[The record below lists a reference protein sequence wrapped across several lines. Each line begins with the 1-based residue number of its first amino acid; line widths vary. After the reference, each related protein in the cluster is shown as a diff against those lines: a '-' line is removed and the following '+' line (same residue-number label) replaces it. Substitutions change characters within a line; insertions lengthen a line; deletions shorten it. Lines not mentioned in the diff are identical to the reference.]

1 MHERRAREC
10 LSRLAGLLDSLL
22 NGSWSLALSSCPPN
36 GLTGSC
42 PPLTPTVCVASRSQA
57 LHCPPCLSNPDG
69 TLTLHYYS
77 CRHGLSDIVKGVSG
91 SGVSGVSGVPPHQ
104 VVCLP
109 VAGVLRAVG
118 SEIFNQSV
126 RLELVST
133 EQNDLGGGRS
143 QEHSVFIVHFLDD
156 TGRREA
162 TGGATVVSHA
172 ERRVSQT
179 CHVHCVSVSVSV
191 THCVMSTV

>member
-1 MHERRAREC
+1 MC
-10 LSRLAGLLDSLL
+10 L
-22 NGSWSLALSSCPPN
+22 P
-36 GLTGSC
+36 
-42 PPLTPTVCVASRSQA
+42 V
-57 LHCPPCLSNPDG
+57 
-69 TLTLHYYS
+69 
-77 CRHGLSDIVKGVSG
+77 

-172 ERRVSQT
+172 ERRVSQVGAMLMSGKRVPPVCLAVGLSYCPSIT
-179 CHVHCVSVSVSV
+179 PDHSFLFYSKMAGTWCHLQTV
-191 THCVMSTV
+191 TK